1 MSVLGTLLRSRP
13 PAETRSQFDDLAD
26 WVSWNGHMLPLGGGV
41 QTSYGR
47 TTVEEWAA
55 GFDGNI
61 ASGLRGNPVVWS
73 VEMVRAQLFSEARL
87 MFRRLRGGRP
97 GDLFSTPEL
106 EVFRTPWPGGVTGD
120 LLAFAILDADLA
132 GVHYATVRET
142 AGRREVRRL
151 RPDWVTVVGGLPDGV
166 SADPDRNPGWELDL
180 TVTGYLYH
188 PGGKRSGSDPIFL
201 PANRVARFTPMP
213 DPSANWVGMSWLT
226 PLVREV
232 QGDRLASQ
240 HKLKFF
246 EHGATPNLLVKL
258 DPSVPEDEFVRW
270 TRLFREEHESVANA
284 YRTLFLGGGAD
295 ATVIGTDL
303 AQVDFTKLQGK
314 AETRIAMAAGVPP
327 VILGASEGLAGSS
340 LNAGNFASARRRL
353 ADGTLRPLWRS
364 LVGSYGTLVDVPSDA
379 ELWYDARDVAFL
391 REDLKE
397 EAEIRQLD
405 AVTMRQLIDAG
416 FEPESVK
423 SALQNDD
430 MSLLAHTG
438 LFSVQLQSPG
448 SVNGG

>member
-1 MSVLGTLLRSRP
+1 MSVLGTLLRTP
-13 PAETRSQFDDLAD
+13 TPTRSDPTLSLDDYLN
-26 WVSWNGHMLPLGGGV
+26 WFSFNGHGYQGV
-41 QTSYGR
+41 QTSMG
-47 TTVEEWAA
+47 TNKLEEWV
-55 GFDGNI
+55 GSIDGNV
-61 ASGLRGNPVVWS
+61 ASGLKANPVVWS
-73 VEMVRAQLFSEARL
+73 VEMVRVLLFAEARL
-87 MFRRLRGGRP
+87 AYRRLRNGRP
-97 GDLFSTPEL
+97 GDLFSTSEL
-106 EVFRTPWPGGVTGD
+106 EVFRRPWPGGVTGD
-120 LLAFAILDADLA
+120 LLAMAILDADLA
-132 GVHYATVRET
+132 GVHYATTRMVN
-142 AGRREVRRL
+142 GRRQIRRL
-151 RPDWVTVVGGLPDGV
+151 RPDWVTVMGGVPDGV
-166 SADPDRNPGWELDL
+166 SANPSVNPGWELDV
-180 TVTGYLYH
+180 TVVGYLYH
-188 PGGKRSGSDPIFL
+188 PGGMRSGNDPIFL
-201 PANRVARFTPMP
+201 DANKVARFTPMP
-213 DPSANWVGMSWLT
+213 DPVANWTGMSWLT
-226 PLVREV
+226 PLIREV

-258 DPSVPEDEFVRW
+258 DASVPEDEFTRW
-270 TRLFREEHESVANA
+270 TTLFREQHESVANA

-340 LNAGNFASARRRL
+340 LNAGNFAAARRRL

-364 LVGSYGTLVDVPSDA
+364 LVGSYETLINVPSDA
-379 ELWYDARDVAFL
+379 ELWFDARDVAFL

-423 SALQNDD
+423 AALANDD
-430 MSLLAHTG
+430 MTLLQHTG

-448 SVNGG
+448 SVSDG